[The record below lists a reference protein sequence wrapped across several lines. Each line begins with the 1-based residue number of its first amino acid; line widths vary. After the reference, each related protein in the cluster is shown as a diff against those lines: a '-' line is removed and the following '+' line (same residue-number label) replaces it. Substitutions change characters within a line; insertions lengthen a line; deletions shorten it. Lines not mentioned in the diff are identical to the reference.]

1 MARLAIPTVAG
12 TLQRDQVLRFTNYP
26 ALALPVIT
34 SVWFRTLLAVALV
47 CAVPL
52 VVTILLARNERL
64 VRAMLPNLLSFGVG
78 VLIAS
83 AGMHLLPEAL
93 SKSAPLVV
101 LATAVAGFLL
111 FAGMEWLLEQHDHG
125 HVHGL
130 AMGVPHH
137 EHAPKAGRSLLP
149 MAFGADVLHN
159 FLDGILIAATFMVRP
174 ELGVLTALAIGLHEL
189 PRELGTFG
197 LFVHGGL
204 TPKRAVLFN
213 ALTAVFAMAGAG
225 LTLLLGTAAEQL
237 AVAILPFAAG
247 SMLYIAA
254 TVARVVFLPV
264 NGAMPFRRLGWL
276 AAGSGLIALLVLA

>member
-1 MARLAIPTVAG
+1 M
-12 TLQRDQVLRFTNYP
+12 
-26 ALALPVIT
+26 IT
-34 SVWFRTLLAVALV
+34 SVWFRTLLSVALV

-52 VVTILLARNERL
+52 VVTILLARNERF

-93 SKSAPLVV
+93 AQTAPLTV
-101 LATAVAGFLL
+101 LLTTIAGFLL

-137 EHAPKAGRSLLP
+137 DHASHPAEPRHAHHGHDHSSPSSPAARSLLP

-174 ELGVLTALAIGLHEL
+174 ELGLLTALAIGLHEL

-213 ALTAVFAMAGAG
+213 ALTAVFAMAGAS
-225 LTLLLGTAAEQL
+225 LTLLLGRAAEQL
-237 AVAILPFAAG
+237 AIAILPFAAG
-247 SMLYIAA
+247 SMLYIAV
-254 TVARVVFLPV
+254 TVARAVLPPVDGVV
-264 NGAMPFRRLGWL
+264 PFRRLGWL
-276 AAGSGLIALLVLA
+276 AAGSALIALLMVA

>member
-1 MARLAIPTVAG
+1 
-12 TLQRDQVLRFTNYP
+12 
-26 ALALPVIT
+26 VIT

-52 VVTILLARNERL
+52 AVTILLARNERL

-83 AGMHLLPEAL
+83 AGMLLLPEAL
-93 SKSAPLVV
+93 AQSSAAVV
-101 LATAVAGFLL
+101 VVTTVAGFLL

-137 EHAPKAGRSLLP
+137 EHAPVPAQPRQAPVPHPAQAHEPHEHSASSSEARPGRSLLP
-149 MAFGADVLHN
+149 MAFAADVLHN

-174 ELGVLTALAIGLHEL
+174 ELGLLTALAIGLHEL

-225 LTLLLGTAAEQL
+225 LTLLLGAAAEQL
-237 AVAILPFAAG
+237 AMAILPFAAG

-254 TVARVVFLPV
+254 TVARAVLPPINGVV
-264 NGAMPFRRLGWL
+264 PFRRLGWL
-276 AAGSGLIALLVLA
+276 AAGSGLIALLVVA

>member
-1 MARLAIPTVAG
+1 L
-12 TLQRDQVLRFTNYP
+12 
-26 ALALPVIT
+26 
-34 SVWFRTLLAVALV
+34 
-47 CAVPL
+47 
-52 VVTILLARNERL
+52 
-64 VRAMLPNLLSFGVG
+64 
-78 VLIAS
+78 
-83 AGMHLLPEAL
+83 HLLPEAL
-93 SKSAPLVV
+93 AQSSPRVV
-101 LATAVAGFLL
+101 ALTTVAGFLL

-137 EHAPKAGRSLLP
+137 EHPPEHVEPIQAHAPHGHSGASDTPAAGRSLLP

-237 AVAILPFAAG
+237 AIAILPFAAG
-247 SMLYIAA
+247 SMLYIAM
-254 TVARVVFLPV
+254 TVARAVLPPVDGVV
-264 NGAMPFRRLGWL
+264 PFRRLGWL
-276 AAGSGLIALLVLA
+276 AAGSAVIALFVVA

>member
-1 MARLAIPTVAG
+1 MM
-12 TLQRDQVLRFTNYP
+12 
-26 ALALPVIT
+26 

-52 VVTILLARNERL
+52 VVTMLLANNERL
-64 VRAMLPNLLSFGVG
+64 VRTVLPNLLSFGVG

-83 AGMHLLPEAL
+83 AGLHLLPEAL
-93 SKSAPLVV
+93 SHGSTFAV
-101 LATAVAGFLL
+101 LATAVGGFVA
-111 FAGMEWLLEQHDHG
+111 FAAMEWLLEQHDHG

-137 EHAPKAGRSLLP
+137 EHPSGHWHPADHPHSPSKSLLP
-149 MAFGADVLHN
+149 MAFGADVMHN

-174 ELGVLTALAIGLHEL
+174 ELGLLTALAIGLHEL

-204 TPKRAVLFN
+204 SPKRAVMFN

-225 LTLLLGTAAEQL
+225 ITLLIGAAAEQL
-237 AVAILPFAAG
+237 ALAVLPFAAG
-247 SMLYIAA
+247 SMLYIAM
-254 TVARVVFLPV
+254 TVGRSVLPPV
-264 NGAMPFRRLGWL
+264 NGMMPFRRLGWL
-276 AAGSGLIALLVLA
+276 AAGSAMVALLVAPW